1 MTTSLQA
8 GEVTAPAG
16 TTITTSSSS
25 SNHNSSTM
33 SSAGGTGGSSAN
45 TKESRDLKE
54 KEAIKTPSSPKI
66 DLASFPPLPGRPSK
80 EDGSEEGKKDEG
92 SGTKDIVP
100 SMTPMADVVKGLKE
114 PKVCMGMCSIC
125 PCLIEAFIIWFSSSV

>member
-1 MTTSLQA
+1 
-8 GEVTAPAG
+8 
-16 TTITTSSSS
+16 
-25 SNHNSSTM
+25 M

-45 TKESRDLKE
+45 TKDSRDSKE
-54 KEAIKTPSSPKI
+54 KEATKTPSSPKI

-80 EDGSEEGKKDEG
+80 EDGSEESKKDEG
-92 SGTKDIVP
+92 SGSKDIVP

-114 PKVCMGMCSIC
+114 PKVCIGMYMDIKVAFS